1 MFMFI
6 DFFKNIVLKKA
17 CNLLK
22 HILLG
27 FSKWCMKSKHD
38 VHFIE
43 KAKKKKKLN
52 IEI

>member
-6 DFFKNIVLKKA
+6 DFFLNIVLKKA

-27 FSKWCMKSKHD
+27 FSKWCMKVNMMSILLKRQ
-38 VHFIE
+38 
-43 KAKKKKKLN
+43 KRKKN
-52 IEI
+52 